1 MTTFSFLTAQVSP
14 VLRLLW
20 NIIFHQVLDKNVLY
34 LDVNV
39 CGVSKSSILT
49 FTGDS
54 AATGGVYTEGST
66 QDLLQ
71 LQWGFGLERA

>member
-1 MTTFSFLTAQVSP
+1 MLNKCSFKCSTFNFLTAQVSP

-20 NIIFHQVLDKNVLY
+20 NVIFPQEFNKNLLY

-49 FTGDS
+49 LAGDS
-54 AATGGVYTEGST
+54 AATRDVYAEGSF

-71 LQWGFGLERA
+71 P